1 MSEKLQDEDVVVDD
15 VDADDI
21 EQPDDV
27 DQSEADVDEGAEE
40 VEEPKED
47 GEEEQEQDGE
57 LTVTIGDAPEPEA
70 PSSSVPDWVRDLR
83 RANREKERRIKELEA
98 KLQAGGKLESKVTL
112 GPKPKLEDYDYDSDK
127 FESAV
132 SDWYERKLI
141 VDKEIEATKAQEREQ
156 EASWK
161 EKLAKYSD
169 AKSKLNVGDY
179 EDAEEFVQD
188 VLNVTQQGIILQGAK
203 RPELVVYALGKNPK
217 KAKELAGIKNP
228 VDFAFAV
235 SDLEKELKVA
245 TKKSLPQPERV
256 IKGNGRASGLS
267 SNKLD
272 ELRAKAEKTGDYT
285 EVIKY
290 KQKLKLSGKD

>member
-1 MSEKLQDEDVVVDD
+1 MSEKSQDEDVVINDIDD
-15 VDADDI
+15 DDI
-21 EQPDDV
+21 EQPEDV
-27 DQSEADVDEGAEE
+27 EDVDE
-40 VEEPKED
+40 VEADETD
-47 GEEEQEQDGE
+47 GESETSEESTEEQEEE
-57 LTVTIGDAPEPEA
+57 LTVTIGDEPEPEA
-70 PSSSVPDWVRDLR
+70 STSSVPEWVRDLR
-83 RANREKERRIKELEA
+83 RANREKERRIKELES

-112 GPKPKLEDYDYDSDK
+112 GPKPRLEDYDYDEDK
-127 FESAV
+127 FEPAMA
-132 SDWYERKLI
+132 DWCERKLI
-141 VDKEIEATKAQEREQ
+141 VDKEVEAAKAQEREQ
-156 EASWK
+156 EALWK

-169 AKSKLNVGDY
+169 AKSKLNVGDF

-256 IKGNGRASGLS
+256 VKGNGRASGLS
-267 SNKLD
+267 SNRLD
-272 ELRAKAEKTGDYT
+272 ELRSKAEKTGDYT
-285 EVIKY
+285 EVIRY
-290 KQKLKLSGKD
+290 KQKLKSSSKG